1 VKFAGELAAL
11 GTAACWAT
19 GSNLFAVAGRRVGS
33 VVLNRMRIVMAMVL
47 LSLALLIT
55 RGSPWP
61 HWATPMQFGVLALS
75 GLIGFV
81 FGDTWYF
88 RSLVILG
95 PGRAALFTSVTPV
108 FTAAIAWPLL
118 HEHPGPMALL
128 GMAMIAAGVTWVL
141 SGRHDNQIDHAEG
154 SVAVGIL
161 AGFLGSLG
169 QSGGYVLSKIALRTG
184 IDPLPAT
191 VIRITAAC
199 VGIWTIA
206 VFQGAAAKS
215 FAALRDRKASWFMFG
230 GAFFGP
236 FLGVTLS
243 LVALVTVEA
252 AVAASITAI
261 SPILA
266 MLIASRVHGERITL
280 RSMGGAVIAV
290 AGVIVL
296 FLR

>member
-1 VKFAGELAAL
+1 MKFVGELAAL
-11 GTAACWAT
+11 GTAVCWAT

-33 VVLNRMRIVMAMVL
+33 VVLNRMRILMAMAL

-55 RGSPWP
+55 HGSPWP
-61 HWATPMQFGVLALS
+61 GWATPMQLGVLALS

-128 GMAMIAAGVTWVL
+128 GMTMITGGVTWVL
-141 SGRHDNQIDHAEG
+141 SGRHDNRPDHAEG
-154 SVAVGIL
+154 SVAIGIL
-161 AGFLGSLG
+161 AGFLGSFG
-169 QSGGYVLSKIALRTG
+169 QAGGYVLSKIALRTG
-184 IDPLPAT
+184 IDPLSAT

-206 VFQGAAAKS
+206 VFQGATAKS
-215 FAALRDRKASWFMFG
+215 FASLRDRKAAWFMFG

-243 LVALVTVEA
+243 LLALVTVEA

-280 RSMGGAVIAV
+280 RSMGGAAIAV